1 VDLPVDQT
9 KKITPSPTRAA
20 DVLRRLASKT
30 ARGQRTTRGKHCGR
44 RINSRGMRSLW
55 LRNPAPLIK
64 WGTHLRGAAP
74 WTRTAGRAS
83 GFDSARGLARICSS
97 TSHCRLRVT
106 RTVVD
111 VRNHGHVANLLGPVH
126 DGAQLRYCEIH
137 LRRKPAK
144 VKPGDLT
151 TACACVCAAHAC
163 WICPLT
169 ILPVLESHRKK
180 ATRADAKNPLFL
192 ESGLV

>member
-1 VDLPVDQT
+1 
-9 KKITPSPTRAA
+9 
-20 DVLRRLASKT
+20 
-30 ARGQRTTRGKHCGR
+30 
-44 RINSRGMRSLW
+44 M
-55 LRNPAPLIK
+55 
-64 WGTHLRGAAP
+64 
-74 WTRTAGRAS
+74 
-83 GFDSARGLARICSS
+83 
-97 TSHCRLRVT
+97 
-106 RTVVD
+106 VD
-111 VRNHGHVANLLGPVH
+111 VSNHRHVANLLGPVH

-151 TACACVCAAHAC
+151 TACAFVCAAHAC